1 MKKHKSEI
9 NPRFVEYF
17 QENFFADKPEELE
30 QFLTSLTKPLPK
42 TIRVNTNRISVEDF
56 KARALRNN
64 WTLTMTNN
72 PTVFRIDRTEI
83 KIPLG
88 HTLEHLL
95 GYFYIQ
101 ELSASMSVHY
111 LAERTSENIDFR
123 VQNSVSSFDVLP
135 STPHSG
141 WPHKGEL
148 GLHFSHESLRFWDV
162 QNNTLP
168 YLILDMAASPGGKT
182 TQLAEHFP
190 HSIIIANEPTRDRM
204 AQLVSNTERLGNNYT
219 MITNYD
225 GGFYSNLPETFD
237 RILLDAPCSG
247 EGIGFK
253 ESQTVKYWN
262 LKNIYKIARLQT
274 KLLDAAFR
282 ALKTGGEM
290 LYSTCTLNKIENEWV
305 VNTIQSRYPESFEV
319 LFEKRFWPHE
329 EASGGF
335 FVCKIRKNKELEEME
350 DKKMRAIKTNE
361 ELILLTKDHER
372 LLSKFTETVGLDLS
386 GYFLYEF
393 KRDILAIRKNSA
405 AKALLQ
411 TVFPIRLGQKIG
423 RIEEGVFTPDNRIG
437 RDFEL
442 TKTPIYRLRN
452 EQELDDYLR
461 GKEIGE
467 NWGEGYCVLQYD
479 DLNLGI
485 ESMNPKSGYLTNTFP
500 REWQRK

>member
-1 MKKHKSEI
+1 MKKHQSDI

-30 QFLTSLTKPLPK
+30 KFLESLTKPLPK
-42 TIRVNTNRISVEDF
+42 TIRVNTARISVGDF
-56 KARALRNN
+56 KTRAERNN
-64 WTLTMTNN
+64 WTLTPTNN
-72 PTVFRIDRTEI
+72 STVFRIDRTEI
-83 KIPLG
+83 KLPLG

-111 LAERTSENIDFR
+111 LTDGKIEDT
-123 VQNSVSSFDVLP
+123 Q
-135 STPHSG
+135 
-141 WPHKGEL
+141 
-148 GLHFSHESLRFWDV
+148 
-162 QNNTLP
+162 

-182 TQLAEHFP
+182 TQLSEHFP
-190 HSIIIANEPTRDRM
+190 NSIIVANEPTRDRM
-204 AQLVSNTERLGNNYT
+204 AQLVSNTERLGNNRII
-219 MITNYD
+219 ITNYD

-262 LKNIYKIARLQT
+262 LKNIHTIARLQT

-282 ALKTGGEM
+282 SLKTDGEL
-290 LYSTCTLNKIENEWV
+290 LYSTCTLNKIENEGV
-305 VNTIQSRYPESFEV
+305 VNAIQSRYPDSFEV

-335 FVCKIRKNKELEEME
+335 FVCKIRKNKEIAEIDSE
-350 DKKMRAIKTNE
+350 KKPRTIKLNE
-361 ELILLTKDHER
+361 ELIPLTKDHER
-372 LLSKFTETVGLDLS
+372 ILSKFTETVGLDLS
-386 GYFLYEF
+386 DYHLFEF
-393 KRDILAIRKNSA
+393 KRDILAIRKNTE

-423 RIEEGVFTPDNRIG
+423 RIEEGVFTPDTRIG

-442 TKTPIYRLRN
+442 KKTPIYEIRS
-452 EQELDDYLR
+452 EKELDDYLR
-461 GKEIGE
+461 GKEIG
-467 NWGEGYCVLQYD
+467 D
-479 DLNLGI
+479 
-485 ESMNPKSGYLTNTFP
+485 SF
-500 REWQRK
+500 